1 MLKGLKVYKYLLYIL
16 LYFSQK
22 YKYIS
27 KSIFCYTFPK
37 SIFPKSIYIY
47 MKLIYSLW
55 FMMISSFIIQMFVM
69 SSIMTNSYKNI
80 TFSLGKFY
88 MSVIMALLM
97 GILEVLMYDNHM
109 NTLSVYYYLSLFFV
123 LVTFIYLY
131 RNQVYIEDKDYLNE
145 MIEHHSM
152 ALLTS
157 EEILQKTNSERVKK
171 LAENIISTQEKEI
184 EYMRQLI

>member
-1 MLKGLKVYKYLLYIL
+1 
-16 LYFSQK
+16 
-22 YKYIS
+22 
-27 KSIFCYTFPK
+27 
-37 SIFPKSIYIY
+37 
-47 MKLIYSLW
+47 
-55 FMMISSFIIQMFVM
+55 
-69 SSIMTNSYKNI
+69 
-80 TFSLGKFY
+80 

-97 GILEVLMYDNHM
+97 GLLEVLMYDNHM

-131 RNQVYIEDKDYLNE
+131 RNQIYIEDKDYLNE

-184 EYMRQLI
+184 YYIRQLLNY

>member
-1 MLKGLKVYKYLLYIL
+1 
-16 LYFSQK
+16 
-22 YKYIS
+22 
-27 KSIFCYTFPK
+27 
-37 SIFPKSIYIY
+37 

-69 SSIMTNSYKNI
+69 SNIMTNSYKNI

-97 GILEVLMYDNHM
+97 GLLEVLMYDNHM
-109 NTLSVYYYLSLFFV
+109 NTKSVYYYLSLGFL
-123 LVTFIYLY
+123 LVIFIYLY
-131 RNQVYIEDKDYLNE
+131 RNQIYIDDKDYLKE

-157 EEILQKTNSERVKK
+157 EEILQTTNSEQVKK
-171 LAENIISTQEKEI
+171 LAENIILTQEKEI
-184 EYMRQLI
+184 EYMKELIK

>member
-1 MLKGLKVYKYLLYIL
+1 
-16 LYFSQK
+16 
-22 YKYIS
+22 
-27 KSIFCYTFPK
+27 
-37 SIFPKSIYIY
+37 

-55 FMMISSFIIQMFVM
+55 FMMIGSFIIQIIVM
-69 SSIMTNSYKNI
+69 SGIMTNSYKNI